1 MLKKLKP
8 YIVSVVIALAVGGL
22 SALVTSGSMDVYSK
36 INRPALSPP
45 AILFPIV
52 WTILFTLM
60 GISAAIIWQFR
71 EKKPDDVRNSLV
83 VYAVNLVVNFIWSL
97 IFFNMQAYLFAF
109 IWILL
114 LIAVIVA
121 MIVLFRRVSPLAAY
135 LQIPYLLWVCFAAYL
150 NLAIYLLNR

>member
-97 IFFNMQAYLFAF
+97 IFFNMQAYLIAF

>member
-60 GISAAIIWQFR
+60 GISAAIIRQFW
-71 EKKPDDVRNSLV
+71 EKKPGDVRNSLV

>member
-1 MLKKLKP
+1 MLKKFKP

>member
-8 YIVSVVIALAVGGL
+8 YIVSVVISLAVGGL
-22 SALVTSGSMDVYSK
+22 SAAVTSGSMDVYSK

-71 EKKPDDVRNSLV
+71 ERKSEDVRNALV
-83 VYAVNLVVNFIWSL
+83 VYAVNLAVNFIWSL

-121 MIVLFRRVSPLAAY
+121 MIVLFRKISPLAAY
-135 LQIPYLLWVCFAAYL
+135 MQIPYLLWVCFAAYL